1 MGTLECVRESLRL
14 ALEELGEKVG
24 EAPRPECWN
33 RLWERYVD
41 SQPDYQASAET
52 LKQKMTQV
60 GEDLL
65 ELRTWLAAQPE
76 AWRQGEKV
84 QLLER
89 VWSEQF
95 EVAQGQQVV
104 RKAEIPATPV
114 QNPHD
119 SQAQW

>member
-14 ALEELGEKVG
+14 ALEELAGEVG
-24 EAPRPECWN
+24 EGQRPAFWS
-33 RLWERYVD
+33 RLGERYVD

-52 LKQKMTQV
+52 LKQKMSQA

-65 ELRTWLAAQPE
+65 ELRTWLATQPE

-84 QLLER
+84 RVLER

-95 EVAQGQQVV
+95 EVVEGQRVV
-104 RKAEIPATPV
+104 RKTEIP
-114 QNPHD
+114 
-119 SQAQW
+119 